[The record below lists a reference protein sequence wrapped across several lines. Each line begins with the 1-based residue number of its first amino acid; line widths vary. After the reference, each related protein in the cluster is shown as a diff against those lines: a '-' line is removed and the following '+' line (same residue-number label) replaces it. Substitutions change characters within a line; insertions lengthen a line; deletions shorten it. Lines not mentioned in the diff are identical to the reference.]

1 MSMMKIQQELKAP
14 KGNYNDFAKYKYRSC
29 EDIVEAVKPILA
41 KYGYHLNLT
50 DKVISVGN
58 RVYVESTASVKDGD
72 KIIESSTACAREAE
86 NKKGMDDSQI
96 TGTSSSYA
104 RKYALNG
111 LFAIDDTKDADT
123 NEYKQKID
131 SAPPEKT
138 YPEWVLEYQ
147 KSIDAI
153 RLGIA
158 NDDYSSAAE
167 NWFTLSEEVMV
178 ALWKSPKAGGCFST
192 KEREIMKSTAFRIAY
207 YGEQTV

>member
-1 MSMMKIQQELKAP
+1 MP
-14 KGNYNDFAKYKYRSC
+14 PF
-29 EDIVEAVKPILA
+29 
-41 KYGYHLNLT
+41 
-50 DKVISVGN
+50 
-58 RVYVESTASVKDGD
+58 
-72 KIIESSTACAREAE
+72 
-86 NKKGMDDSQI
+86 QI